1 MRTVRAPGRVNLI
14 GDHTDYMGGLVLPM
28 AVQLGTT
35 ITTGAA
41 TPAGTSQAG
50 TSQAG
55 TSQAGTSNGAE
66 RLVMR
71 SDRLDGVVD
80 LALPIEDPSSVSP
93 SWGRYV
99 AAVAASLGVT
109 TGIDAVV
116 TSDLPIGGG
125 LSSSSSLAVATALA
139 LGAHGTPLEIAHL
152 CRDAEEAATG
162 VPCGIMDQLAIAGGV
177 DGHALMIDCATET
190 VTPIRVPTDAH
201 VWVLDSG
208 QARELAG
215 SEYATRRG
223 QAEAAVAIVGPLAH
237 AAMADIEALADPV
250 VRARA
255 RHVRTECD
263 RVRAF
268 AAALGADDLV
278 RAGQLMVE
286 SHQSL
291 RDDYE
296 VSTDALDALV
306 ERVTGIDGVYGAR
319 LTGAGFGGCVVALAR
334 PEVVLDGVRVQA
346 SAGAAVLD

>member
-1 MRTVRAPGRVNLI
+1 MSAVHAPGRVNLI

-35 ITTGAA
+35 ISTVTG
-41 TPAGTSQAG
+41 GTEPIG
-50 TSQAG
+50 PG
-55 TSQAGTSNGAE
+55 GPR

-80 LALPIEDPSSVSP
+80 LALPIEDPTAVSP
-93 SWGRYV
+93 PWGRYV
-99 AAVAASLGVT
+99 AGVAAALGT
-109 TGIDAVV
+109 TVGIDAEVS
-116 TSDLPIGGG
+116 SDLPIGGG
-125 LSSSSSLAVATALA
+125 LSSSSSLAVAAALA

-177 DGHALMIDCATET
+177 AGHALLIDCASESL
-190 VTPIRVPTDAH
+190 TPIRVPDDAN

-215 SEYATRRG
+215 SEYATRRA
-223 QAEAAVAIVGPLAH
+223 QAEAAEAVVGPLPRAS
-237 AAMADIEALADPV
+237 MADIESLDDPV

-263 RVRAF
+263 RVRSF
-268 AAALGADDLV
+268 AAALEADDLV

-286 SHQSL
+286 SHRSL
-291 RDDYE
+291 RDDYQ
-296 VSTDALDALV
+296 VSTDALDRLV
-306 ERVTGIDGVYGAR
+306 DRLLGMDGVFGAR

-334 PEVVLDGVRVQA
+334 PGVTLDGIRVWA
-346 SAGAAVLD
+346 SAGAAIVA

>member
-1 MRTVRAPGRVNLI
+1 MSAVHAPGRVNLI

-35 ITTGAA
+35 ISTVTG
-41 TPAGTSQAG
+41 GTEP
-50 TSQAG
+50 
-55 TSQAGTSNGAE
+55 NGPGGPR

-80 LALPIEDPSSVSP
+80 LALPIEDPAAVSP

-99 AAVAASLGVT
+99 AGVAAALGT
-109 TGIDAVV
+109 TVGIDAEVS
-116 TSDLPIGGG
+116 SDLPIGGG
-125 LSSSSSLAVATALA
+125 LSSSSSLAVAAALA

-177 DGHALMIDCATET
+177 AGHALLIDCASESL
-190 VTPIRVPTDAH
+190 TPIRVPDDAN

-215 SEYATRRG
+215 SEYATRRA
-223 QAEAAVAIVGPLAH
+223 QAEAAEAVVGPLPRAS
-237 AAMADIEALADPV
+237 MADIESLDDPV

-263 RVRAF
+263 RVRSF
-268 AAALGADDLV
+268 AAALEADDLV

-286 SHQSL
+286 SHRSL
-291 RDDYE
+291 RNDYQ
-296 VSTDALDALV
+296 VSTDALDRLV
-306 ERVTGIDGVYGAR
+306 DRLLGMDGVFGAR

-334 PEVVLDGVRVQA
+334 PGVTLDGIRVWA
-346 SAGAAVLD
+346 SAGAAVVA

>member
-1 MRTVRAPGRVNLI
+1 MTVTRAPGRVNLI

-28 AVQLGTT
+28 AVQLSTT
-35 ITTGAA
+35 ITSAAGEPKVGGSGGA
-41 TPAGTSQAG
+41 Q
-50 TSQAG
+50 
-55 TSQAGTSNGAE
+55 

-80 LALPIEDPSSVSP
+80 LELPVHDPSSVTP

-99 AAVAASLGVT
+99 AGIAAALGT
-109 TGIDAVV
+109 TSGLDAVV
-116 TSDLPIGGG
+116 SSDLPIGGG

-139 LGAHGTPLEIAHL
+139 LGASGTPLEIAHL

-162 VPCGIMDQLAIAGGV
+162 VPCGIMDQLAIAGGAA
-177 DGHALMIDCATET
+177 GHALLIDCATEA
-190 VTPIRVPTDAH
+190 VSPIRVPDDAH

-215 SEYATRRG
+215 SEYATRRA
-223 QAEAAVAIVGPLAH
+223 QAEAAAAIVGPLPH
-237 AAMADIEALADPV
+237 ASMADIEVLDDPV
-250 VRARA
+250 VRSRA

-263 RVRAF
+263 RVRGF

-286 SHQSL
+286 SHRSL

-296 VSTDALDALV
+296 VSTEALDTLV
-306 ERVTGIDGVYGAR
+306 DRLLGIDGVFGAR

-334 PEVVLDGVRVQA
+334 PGVTLDGIRVWA
-346 SAGAAVLD
+346 SAGAAIVG